1 MDNESV
7 FNPLTKRNL
16 GKSVV
21 DALLESPALPLKD
34 IGLFPGAGVYAIY
47 YHGTFPNYR
56 PLSELNKTAS
66 NYPIYVGKAIPKG
79 GRKGTSVDASLDST
93 ALSKR
98 LQEHKA
104 SIEAATSLSLDDF
117 TYRSLVVDD
126 IWIPLGET
134 LVIQRFQP
142 LWNKVVDG
150 FGNHDPGAGRHAGMR
165 PYWDE
170 LHPGRRWA
178 ERLQPPKKTKT
189 QILESVDEYLQNL
202 KQTNPQKAG
211 GLNALPRL
219 DHL

>member
-7 FNPLTKRNL
+7 FNPLAKRNL

-47 YHGTFPNYR
+47 YHGTCPYYR
-56 PLSELNKTAS
+56 PLSVLNKTAS

-79 GRKGTSVDASLDST
+79 GRKGTSADASLDST

-104 SIEAATSLSLDDF
+104 SIEAATSLSIGDF

-134 LVIQRFQP
+134 LIIQRFQP
-142 LWNKVVDG
+142 LWNQVVDG
-150 FGNHDPGAGRHAGMR
+150 FGNHDPGSGRHAGMR
-165 PYWDE
+165 PSWDE
-170 LHPGRRWA
+170 LHPGRTWA
-178 ERLQPPKKTKT
+178 GRCQPPKNTKK
-189 QILESVDEYLQNL
+189 QILEAVDAYMQKL
-202 KQTNPQKAG
+202 K
-211 GLNALPRL
+211 
-219 DHL
+219 

>member
-7 FNPLTKRNL
+7 FNPLAKRNL

-47 YHGTFPNYR
+47 YHGPFPNYKI
-56 PLSELNKTAS
+56 LSLLNKSSS

-79 GRKGTSVDASLDST
+79 GRKGTSADASLDST

-98 LQEHKA
+98 LQEHRG
-104 SIEAATSLSLDDF
+104 SIEATMSLNIGDF

-134 LVIQRFQP
+134 LIIQRFQP
-142 LWNKVVDG
+142 LWNQVVDG
-150 FGNHDPGAGRHAGMR
+150 FGNHDPGSGRHAGMR
-165 PYWDE
+165 PSWDE
-170 LHPGRRWA
+170 LHPGRAWA
-178 ERLQPPKKTKT
+178 ARCQPPKNTKK
-189 QILESVDEYLQNL
+189 QILEAVDTYMKTL
-202 KQTNPQKAG
+202 K
-211 GLNALPRL
+211 
-219 DHL
+219 

>member
-7 FNPLTKRNL
+7 FNPLAKGNL

-47 YHGTFPNYR
+47 YHGAFPNYK
-56 PLSELNKTAS
+56 PLSVLNKTAS

-79 GRKGTSVDASLDST
+79 GRKGTSADASLDST

-104 SIEAATSLSLDDF
+104 SIEAATSLSITDF
-117 TYRSLVVDD
+117 MYRSLVVDD

-142 LWNKVVDG
+142 LWNQVVDG
-150 FGNHDPGAGRHAGMR
+150 FGNHDPGSGRHAGMR
-165 PYWDE
+165 PSWDE
-170 LHPGRRWA
+170 LHPGRSWA
-178 ERLQPPKKTKT
+178 ARCQPPKNTKK
-189 QILESVDEYLQNL
+189 QILETVDFYMQNL
-202 KQTNPQKAG
+202 K
-211 GLNALPRL
+211 
-219 DHL
+219 

>member
-7 FNPLTKRNL
+7 FNPLAKRNL

-56 PLSELNKTAS
+56 PLSVLNETAS

-79 GRKGTSVDASLDST
+79 GRKGTSADASLDST

-104 SIEAATSLSLDDF
+104 SIEAATSLSIGDF

-134 LVIQRFQP
+134 LIIQRFQP
-142 LWNKVVDG
+142 LWNQVVDG
-150 FGNHDPGAGRHAGMR
+150 FGNHDPGSGRHAGMR
-165 PYWDE
+165 PSWDE
-170 LHPGRRWA
+170 LHTGRRWA
-178 ERLQPPKKTKT
+178 ERCQPPKNTKKK
-189 QILESVDEYLQNL
+189 ILEAVDAYMRNL
-202 KQTNPQKAG
+202 K
-211 GLNALPRL
+211 
-219 DHL
+219 